1 MASMGILRSCCLL
14 PPKPKA
20 KPLILLP
27 RPLQIT
33 RKSKTA
39 VALARMSYNSNSN
52 PTPTPA
58 TDRLI
63 SVVSYTLPFFNSLH
77 YGRYLFLQFPNLGLL
92 FDPILPLVNLYRSI
106 PYSSFV
112 AFFALYLGVVR
123 NPSFSNYIR
132 FNSMQAVT
140 LDVLLVVPILL
151 QRIFT
156 PGRSGLGFRLMVWS
170 HNLLFLFTLVC
181 FLYSVT
187 YCVLGRTPHL
197 PFVADAAA
205 RQI

>member
-1 MASMGILRSCCLL
+1 MLASAGNGILRSCRLT
-14 PPKPKA
+14 PRPKPK
-20 KPLILLP
+20 PFVP
-27 RPLQIT
+27 RPFLQIT
-33 RKSKTA
+33 TKSKSTP
-39 VALARMSYNSNSN
+39 VTPRMSSNFD

-58 TDRLI
+58 ADRLI

-92 FDPILPLVNLYRSI
+92 FDPILPLVALYRSI

-123 NPSFSNYIR
+123 NPSFSRYVR

-140 LDVLLVVPILL
+140 LDVLLVLPLLL

-156 PGRSGLGFRLMVWS
+156 PGRTGLGLRLMVWA
-170 HNLLFLFTLVC
+170 HNVLFLFTLVC
-181 FLYSVT
+181 FLYSVAS
-187 YCVLGRTPHL
+187 CVLGRTPHL
-197 PFVADAAA
+197 PFVADAAS

>member
-1 MASMGILRSCCLL
+1 MMASSGNGILRSCLL
-14 PPKPKA
+14 TPRPKPK
-20 KPLILLP
+20 PFVP
-27 RPLQIT
+27 RPFLQT
-33 RKSKTA
+33 TSKSKSTL
-39 VALARMSYNSNSN
+39 VIPRMSYNSD

-92 FDPILPLVNLYRSI
+92 FDPILPLVSLYRSI

-123 NPSFSNYIR
+123 NPSFSRYVR

-140 LDVLLVVPILL
+140 LDVLLVLPLLL

-156 PGRSGLGFRLMVWS
+156 LGSSGLGFRLMVS
-170 HNLLFLFTLVC
+170 AHNLLFLFTLVC
-181 FLYSVT
+181 FLYSVSS
-187 YCVLGRTPHL
+187 CVFGRTPHL
-197 PFVADAAA
+197 PFVADAAS
-205 RQI
+205 RQL